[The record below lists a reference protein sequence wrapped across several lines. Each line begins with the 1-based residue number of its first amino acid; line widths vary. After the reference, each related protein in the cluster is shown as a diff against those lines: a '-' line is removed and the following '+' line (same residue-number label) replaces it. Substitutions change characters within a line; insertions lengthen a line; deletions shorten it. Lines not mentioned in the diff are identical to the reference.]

1 MKLNVKVFFW
11 TSDFDAIR
19 VGVDL
24 VGFDLLLHGVLG
36 MMRAVVVELRE
47 DKIVGVGFGLKVFSF
62 GIMAIVSE
70 DVILDVSFSFVFIVD
85 FPSDDTISNEVSS
98 AQASPGNVVSSDI
111 ISADIVSSEMGPV
124 SIMSSDAVLVDM
136 ISVGIIPGGVVSEN
150 ILSDHVSKD
159 VASHCV
165 DLSRNSGSGLRAI
178 ECGVIDI
185 RAIE

>member
-1 MKLNVKVFFW
+1 MNVKVFFW

-47 DKIVGVGFGLKVFSF
+47 DKIVGVVFGLKFFSF
-62 GIMAIVSE
+62 GIMAFTIVVSE
-70 DVILDVSFSFVFIVD
+70 DVILEVSFFFVFIVD

-124 SIMSSDAVLVDM
+124 SIMSSDAVLVD
-136 ISVGIIPGGVVSEN
+136 IVSVGIVPIGVVSED
-150 ILSDHVSKD
+150 IVSDDLSKD

-178 ECGVIDI
+178 E
-185 RAIE
+185 